1 MLLKILFSV
10 FCINPV
16 FGFTPPAPILP
27 ATSTFNDII
36 NVAFPLIVPAHGS
49 IDVLHS
55 TQENK
60 TASHFSSVAL
70 AYITYP
76 IIHYF
81 SDEAS
86 QGLFLLI
93 SAYHFRHQFSFIS
106 KNFNFLLS
114 SLFIAYGITKPELL
128 YFFLTFI
135 HTPYQYWQFR
145 ENLLQDKVFS
155 TILITSFTTIG
166 MFISYSNWSDNILI
180 MPALIGHMIYQ
191 EVLRFKKIDYI

>member
-1 MLLKILFSV
+1 MLLKTLFSL

-16 FGFTPPAPILP
+16 VGFTPHAPILP
-27 ATSTFNDII
+27 ATSTFNGII

-86 QGLFLLI
+86 QGLFL
-93 SAYHFRHQFSFIS
+93 
-106 KNFNFLLS
+106 
-114 SLFIAYGITKPELL
+114 
-128 YFFLTFI
+128 
-135 HTPYQYWQFR
+135 
-145 ENLLQDKVFS
+145 
-155 TILITSFTTIG
+155 
-166 MFISYSNWSDNILI
+166 
-180 MPALIGHMIYQ
+180 
-191 EVLRFKKIDYI
+191 